1 MIWCILFRKRFAAHL
16 TGRPSEHPER
26 AAVYGHP
33 HSPRD
38 ILLRRRRMMP
48 LGTHDMDTFTTITVE
63 TRDGIEILS
72 LNRPDALNA
81 VTPAMADEL
90 IAYFSGLHDRLTTR
104 IVIFRGNGRA
114 FCAGAELGSNAFAA
128 SGAGRPQRQLDMQQ
142 RYSRIIRLMRSCP
155 QPIVALVQG
164 AACGAGFSLLLA
176 SDVRF
181 ATPAARMNAAYIRVG
196 VGGCDMGS
204 GYLLPRL
211 IGLSVASELLLT
223 GRFLGADR
231 AKAVGLVSDVV
242 ADDKLLETGL
252 AFAAEMARA
261 SPMGLR
267 LTKQTLNALID
278 APGIDAALLIEDR
291 QQVMLLETAD
301 HHEAVAAF
309 RERRDPEYSD
319 Q

>member
-1 MIWCILFRKRFAAHL
+1 
-16 TGRPSEHPER
+16 
-26 AAVYGHP
+26 
-33 HSPRD
+33 
-38 ILLRRRRMMP
+38 
-48 LGTHDMDTFTTITVE
+48 MDKFTTITIE
-63 TRDGIEILS
+63 RRDQIEIIS
-72 LNRPDALNA
+72 LNRPDARNT
-81 VTPAMADEL
+81 VNPTMADEL
-90 IAYFSGLHDRLTTR
+90 IAYFTELHDRRSAR
-104 IVIFRGNGRA
+104 IVILRGNGKE
-114 FCAGAELGSNAFAA
+114 FCAGAELGSDAFAA
-128 SGAGRPQRQLDMQQ
+128 PGAGRAQRQLDMQQ

-211 IGLSVASELLLT
+211 VGLSVASELLLT

-242 ADDKLLETGL
+242 ADDILLETGL
-252 AFAAEMARA
+252 AFATEMARV

-278 APGIDAALLIEDR
+278 APGIDAALMIEDR
-291 QQVMLLETAD
+291 QQVMLLETSD
-301 HHEAVAAF
+301 HQEAVAAF
-309 RERRDPEYSD
+309 REKRDPSYRD

>member
-1 MIWCILFRKRFAAHL
+1 M
-16 TGRPSEHPER
+16 T
-26 AAVYGHP
+26 
-33 HSPRD
+33 
-38 ILLRRRRMMP
+38 P
-48 LGTHDMDTFTTITVE
+48 LGTQDMDKFTTITVE
-63 TRDGIEILS
+63 EHDAIEILS

-81 VTPAMADEL
+81 VTPTMADEL
-90 IAYFSGLHDRLTTR
+90 IAYFSGLHDRLSTR
-104 IVIFRGNGRA
+104 IVILRGNGRA
-114 FCAGAELGSNAFAA
+114 FCAGAELGSDAFAA
-128 SGAGRPQRQLDMQQ
+128 PEEGRPQRQLDMQQ

-155 QPIVALVQG
+155 QPIVALIHG
-164 AACGAGFSLLLA
+164 AACGAGFSLVLA

-181 ATPAARMNAAYIRVG
+181 ATGASRMNAAYIRVG

-223 GRFLGADR
+223 GRFLDADR

-242 ADDKLLETGL
+242 PDDKLLETGL

-278 APGIDAALLIEDR
+278 APGIDAALMIEDR
-291 QQVMLLETAD
+291 QQVILLETSD
-301 HHEAVAAF
+301 HREAVAAF
-309 RERRDPEYSD
+309 RERRDPSYSD
-319 Q
+319 R